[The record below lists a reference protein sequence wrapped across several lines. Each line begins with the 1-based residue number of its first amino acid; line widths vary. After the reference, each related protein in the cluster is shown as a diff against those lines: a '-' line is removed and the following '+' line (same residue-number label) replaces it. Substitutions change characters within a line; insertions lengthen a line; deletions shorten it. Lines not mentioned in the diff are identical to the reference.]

1 MGTSRAIETAPGSVA
16 GARARAMIAAAA
28 SMPPG
33 WVAPG
38 QVSATFADSA
48 QEAER
53 QSVRMSHV
61 ETGFAGKVPQPAIIE
76 GTLTADMAQSLA
88 TGHSELP
95 GEGPAVVEA
104 SSLSPTFE
112 ARANSSASNY
122 SVSTSEGDDNAE
134 REQHMTTMNAV
145 VGVASGPMPAHL
157 KDEVVSFMMLRLL
170 AFHQVG
176 HLASGPYR
184 HGSDRPCRLAAPT

>member
-1 MGTSRAIETAPGSVA
+1 
-16 GARARAMIAAAA
+16 MIAAAV

-112 ARANSSASNY
+112 ARANSSASTY
-122 SVSTSEGDDNAE
+122 SVSTSEGDNDAE
-134 REQHMTTMNAV
+134 QDPPRGGCHT
-145 VGVASGPMPAHL
+145 PAEGGWGL
-157 KDEVVSFMMLRLL
+157 
-170 AFHQVG
+170 
-176 HLASGPYR
+176 PP
-184 HGSDRPCRLAAPT
+184 DRPLPPLGPGPV